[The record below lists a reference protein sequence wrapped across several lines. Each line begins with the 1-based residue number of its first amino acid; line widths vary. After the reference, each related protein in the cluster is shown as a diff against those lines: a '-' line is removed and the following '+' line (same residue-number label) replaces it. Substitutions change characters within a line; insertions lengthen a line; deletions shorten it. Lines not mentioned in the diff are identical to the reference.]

1 VEINFLGPL
10 HVSDDNDNVV
20 TPTASKPRT
29 MLALLL
35 LNESSVVP
43 TSALIREVW
52 PDLPPRSAPTTIQ
65 TYILQ
70 LRKMLCAATGLSL
83 ADVAEHI
90 LLTSV
95 NGYQLVAP
103 INTLDLAGYLE
114 LQRAGMRAMAAGDL
128 WTALRSLRAA
138 LRLWRGP
145 MLADVSGGRLL
156 TAAKARLEQD
166 RLTTLDFRIE
176 LELRLGR
183 HREILGE
190 LNALVRRYPH
200 HEDLLAQF
208 IVALYRSDRRDYALN
223 LFKWL
228 RDKMIE
234 EVGMEPS
241 PKLYRLARQ
250 LVDRDPNLAELS
262 VVPLPRDA
270 DREALALA
278 CRVS

>member
-1 VEINFLGPL
+1 MEINLLGPL

-35 LNESSVVP
+35 LNESSVVS
-43 TSALIREVW
+43 TSALTREVW
-52 PDLPPRSAPTTIQ
+52 SDEPPRSAPTTIQ

-70 LRKMLCAATGLSL
+70 LRKMLSAATCLSL
-83 ADVAEHI
+83 ADVAENI
-90 LLTSV
+90 LITRV

-103 INTLDLAGYLE
+103 INTLDVTGYQE

-145 MLADVSGGRLL
+145 MLADVSGGTLL
-156 TAAKARLEQD
+156 AAAKARLEQD
-166 RLTTLDFRIE
+166 RLTVLDFRIE

-208 IVALYRSDRRDYALN
+208 IVALYRSGRRDYALN
-223 LFKWL
+223 LFKRL
-228 RDKMIE
+228 RDSMIE
-234 EVGMEPS
+234 QVGLEPS
-241 PKLYRLARQ
+241 PKLYRLVQA
-250 LVDRDPNLAELS
+250 LVDRDPNLADMS
-262 VVPLPRDA
+262 VVPLPRGVDA

-278 CRVS
+278 